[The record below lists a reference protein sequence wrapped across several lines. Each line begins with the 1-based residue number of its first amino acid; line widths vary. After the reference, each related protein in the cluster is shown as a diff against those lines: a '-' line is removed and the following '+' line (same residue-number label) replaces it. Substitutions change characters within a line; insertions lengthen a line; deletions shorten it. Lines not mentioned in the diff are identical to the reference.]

1 MKVDFKLTQLL
12 VSRVCH
18 DLAGGI
24 SALST
29 GSELLLEEGEAPDAA
44 TLGLIALSANQTAH
58 RLQFLRVAFGLGG
71 GEGTTITTQTLRK
84 LTADYLEGGRVSL
97 VWSEENLRI
106 DLNGGKLLLNLCLI
120 AAESLPRGG
129 VVEVDV
135 KALEGGLGI
144 AIAAT
149 GEGAGLAP
157 ELQAAF
163 TAAVDVET
171 LTSRTAHGHFAAVL
185 AAQMGAQLEIVPQG
199 AGGVRL
205 AALLPCSP

>member
-1 MKVDFKLTQLL
+1 MKVDFKVTQLL

-29 GSELLLEEGEAPDAA
+29 GSELLLEEGEAPDDA
-44 TLGLIALSANQTAH
+44 TLNLIALSAKQTAH

-71 GEGTTITTQTLRK
+71 GEGGRITTQILRK
-84 LTADYLEGGRVSL
+84 LTSDYLEGGRVSL
-97 VWSEENLRI
+97 VWREENLRI

-120 AAESLPRGG
+120 ASESLPRGG
-129 VVEVDV
+129 VVEVDIQ
-135 KALEGGLGI
+135 ALEGGLGI
-144 AIAAT
+144 AVAAI

-163 TAAVDVET
+163 AAAVDVET
-171 LTSRTAHGHFAAVL
+171 LSSRTAHGHFAAVL
-185 AAQMGAQLEIVPQG
+185 AAQIGAELEIVSQG
-199 AGGVRL
+199 GSGVRL
-205 AALLPCSP
+205 AALLPMT